1 MDVGGLTWSWDYFF
15 VPQNRPTPD
24 GTGFGMFSL
33 IHLGVLVLMA
43 AAVLALAFAYRS
55 ADAERRAQF
64 RMVIGWTVLMLEV
77 LRQTAYLVN
86 GWYSAEILPLH
97 LCAFATYA
105 VFIDCLRPNRWTPDF
120 LYALGWWGALAA
132 NLFPDW
138 ANRPILNIFT
148 WQSFSIHGLIL
159 GYVVM
164 RIVGGDLVPNV
175 RNLWRVAVIAAV
187 AGGGQSE
194 PWHQLLVPQRRRARL
209 SAGADPGLR
218 REPVHPRATGAGPD
232 PVGGALPA
240 LDHPR
245 ATDEAAAG
253 TGLGSVRIGQFQE
266 AGRDRAAEQ

>member
-159 GYVVM
+159 GYAVM

-187 AGGGQSE
+187 AGTIGFVANQSLGTNFWFLNAAAPGSPLE
-194 PWHQLLVPQRRRARL
+194 PIQAFAGSLYIPVLLVLVLILWAVLYLPWIIHERRTRL
-209 SAGADPGLR
+209 Q
-218 REPVHPRATGAGPD
+218 
-232 PVGGALPA
+232 PA
-240 LDHPR
+240 Q
-245 ATDEAAAG
+245 A
-253 TGLGSVRIGQFQE
+253 
-266 AGRDRAAEQ
+266 